1 MEYKVAPSYEGYT
14 IEKVDEVNHKAY
26 VTDTCWKCGGTG
38 FYAWFGECFACGG
51 KGKIGKWVKAYTP
64 TEFDKYVTYQARA
77 KEKRVKAAEARVQEL
92 KDNSEKNRKEVLTK
106 LGFDAE
112 NPVVY
117 LVAGGNTY
125 DIKDELKTRGGR
137 YNAAFNWYFTK
148 ETEVPEGYQLVPVD
162 VDEVYDWIAVSKK
175 FILKDFAKDI
185 ADSAK
190 ARIKPESNSE
200 FVGEVKERL
209 RDILV
214 TLTEAREISGF
225 YGPSKIFTFNQG
237 ENVLTWIT
245 SAPPAEED
253 AVVGHEYLLT
263 ATVKD
268 HTVYNGVKQ
277 TKVNRC
283 VLKEVG

>member
-26 VTDTCWKCGGTG
+26 VTCACWKCGGTG
-38 FYAWFGECFACGG
+38 LYAWFGECFACGG

-64 TEFDKYVTYQARA
+64 TEFDKYVTYQAKA
-77 KEKRVKAAEARVQEL
+77 KEKRAKAAEARVQEL

-117 LVAGGNTY
+117 LVTGGNTY
-125 DIKDELKTRGGR
+125 DIKDELKIRGGR

-185 ADSAK
+185 ADAAK

>member
-26 VTDTCWKCGGTG
+26 VTSTCWKCGGTG
-38 FYAWFGECFACGG
+38 LYAWFGECFACGG

-77 KEKRVKAAEARVQEL
+77 KEKRVKAAEARVQDM
-92 KDNSEKNRKEVLTK
+92 KDNSEKNKKEILGK
-106 LGFDAE
+106 LGFDPE
-112 NPVVY
+112 NPTVY

-137 YNAAFNWYFTK
+137 YHAAFNWYFTR
-148 ETEVPEGYQLVPVD
+148 EVEVPEGFQLVPVS
-162 VDEVYDWIAVSKK
+162 VDELYDWQPVGKRLDVK
-175 FILKDFAKDI
+175 LDAKEI
-185 ADSAK
+185 ADAAK
-190 ARIKPESNSE
+190 ARIKTPSNSE
-200 FVGEVKERL
+200 FIGEVKERL
-209 RDILV
+209 RNILV

-253 AVVGHEYLLT
+253 AVIGHEYLLT